1 MPRHLR
7 AGCAIS
13 QSNPFSLRLAGPVA
27 ELPGHPSLLSCNGS
41 IARAQPT
48 GQRIL
53 GAPRSEASR
62 TYDAAGRPSIKQVA
76 LCSARVPLGATHLYD
91 MNKPSDIAAYAALV
105 TTGIVW
111 GGSVVAQKYSLG
123 SFSAVEVS
131 VIRGLGA
138 LAILV
143 PLWWWQEGGT
153 VKLMGA
159 TSRSS
164 PRSGSAC
171 WATICLR
178 CSGC

>member
-27 ELPGHPSLLSCNGS
+27 ELPGHPLLLSCNGS

-76 LCSARVPLGATHLYD
+76 LCSARVPPGATR
-91 MNKPSDIAAYAALV
+91 
-105 TTGIVW
+105 
-111 GGSVVAQKYSLG
+111 LG
-123 SFSAVEVS
+123 MQCPAV
-131 VIRGLGA
+131 LG
-138 LAILV
+138 
-143 PLWWWQEGGT
+143 
-153 VKLMGA
+153 
-159 TSRSS
+159 
-164 PRSGSAC
+164 
-171 WATICLR
+171 
-178 CSGC
+178 